1 MCKAY
6 KCLQLLIIPRGKLVF
21 HMTLLNPI
29 FSYQIRIVMVGYALG
44 KRPEGRLRL
53 VSSLENMQE
62 AEYGTLTFIL
72 P

>member
-1 MCKAY
+1 
-6 KCLQLLIIPRGKLVF
+6 
-21 HMTLLNPI
+21 MTLLNPI
-29 FSYQIRIVMVGYALG
+29 FSYQIRIVRVGYALG